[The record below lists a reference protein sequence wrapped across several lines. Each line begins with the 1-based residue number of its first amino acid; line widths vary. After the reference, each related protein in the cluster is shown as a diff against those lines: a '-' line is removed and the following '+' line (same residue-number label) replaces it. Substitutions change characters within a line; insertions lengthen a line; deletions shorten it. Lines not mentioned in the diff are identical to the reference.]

1 MDRDRQHLLGAA
13 QGRQLLR
20 MPMNR
25 ATGFTLVELMIG
37 IAVLFIMAM
46 LALPNFSIWIQNTQI
61 RTAGEAILNGLQ
73 LARAEAIRRNA
84 NMELR
89 MDVSSGW
96 TVRVVSTGEIVQS
109 RLAAEGSGAA
119 AVTIAPA
126 GTTKVTFDSFGT
138 LGLTNNDG
146 SPPIT
151 EIKIDAPQIAAAD
164 SRELCILIRAGGN
177 VRMCDPQVA
186 STDTRTCGAVVPP
199 GCL

>member
-1 MDRDRQHLLGAA
+1 
-13 QGRQLLR
+13 
-20 MPMNR
+20 MNR
-25 ATGFTLVELMIG
+25 ATGFTLLELMIG
-37 IAVLFIMAM
+37 IAVLCIMAL

-61 RTAGEAILNGLQ
+61 RTAGEAILNGMQ

-96 TVRVVSTGEIVQS
+96 TVRVASTGEIVQS

-119 AVTIAPA
+119 AVTITPN
-126 GTTKVTFDSFGT
+126 TTNRVTFDSYGSVT
-138 LGLTNNDG
+138 AANNDG
-146 SPPIT
+146 SVPIT

-164 SRELCILIRAGGN
+164 SRELCILIRIGGN

-186 STDTRTCGAVVPP
+186 LTDTRTCGAVIPP